1 MKIFSK
7 NVALALQ
14 LAFLVTLWSCQQRAA
29 DYDKLTEDEKRL
41 PENAVLGLEAGS
53 GLEVKLMVSEPQL
66 LNPTNIDVD
75 DRGRV
80 WVTEAY
86 NYRPALNGNPTTDAG
101 DRILIFE
108 DTDHDGTLDKQTL
121 FYQGPEINAPL
132 GICVLGNRVIVSQSP
147 YVWDFYD
154 DDGDGKADR
163 KEILFQGT
171 GGEQHDHGVHAFVFG
186 PDGKLYFNF
195 GNECHTLQD
204 REGNV
209 VRDQDGDEITNKK
222 YRQGMVFRCDIDGT
236 NVEVLGHNFRNP
248 YELAVDSYGT
258 IWQSDNDDDGNRGVR
273 INYVMEYGNYGYTD
287 ELTGAGWRKERVNLE
302 DSIPLQHW
310 HLNDP
315 GVIPNLL
322 QTGAGSPT
330 GILVY
335 EGKTLPAVYRN
346 QLIHADAGPNVVR
359 SYAIGKEG
367 AGYRADVAELL
378 RGRDRWFRPSDVCI
392 APDGSLIIADWYDP
406 GVGGHQAGDQTRG
419 RIYRVAPSVSEYRM
433 PAQDY
438 STIEGSVSALQSPN
452 LAVRYKAWTSLVHR
466 GKEAVPAL
474 EKLFHSQG
482 NDRMRARALWLLTK
496 IDSGNRYLLEGRND
510 DNPDIRIVAIRAAR
524 QAGVDLVSF
533 LMPLADDSDRQVK
546 RECALALR
554 HVTDP
559 RAGELWA
566 KLAGQ
571 HDGKDRWYLE
581 ALGIGAAGQWDS
593 FLNAFLGENAE
604 PVNTSGGRDVIW
616 RSRTE
621 AAIPI
626 LTRLAVDNRENLES
640 RLRYFRAFD
649 FMPEESRSDALFA
662 MLTDQSVH
670 GALSVNGVLF
680 RMLDP
685 EKVLHSAPA
694 RRALHAVLDSLA
706 GTMEYLSLVD
716 RYNLIS
722 EIPSLSQMIT
732 VSASPEREEALGLL
746 FRFGATKQIRAAL
759 VKVPDSLVA
768 ATGTIG
774 TENAV
779 GLLRDLVLS
788 PASPA
793 KVKMLSAAALGRSE
807 RGEETVLALLQS
819 GTVQVELVPE
829 LVEGLRNTPRVDRYT
844 EARRFLPATD
854 GASTALE
861 LGKDAVL
868 TSDELLAA
876 SGDPEKGSTL
886 FQTHCALCHQVNG
899 EGHDFGPKLSQIGA
913 KLPKT
918 ALLDAIVDPSAGI
931 SFGYETSSIM
941 LKDGSGLAGIVSSR
955 TETEVEVRFAGGV
968 SRKLKAK
975 DIASIEKT
983 ETSLMPPLAKAMS
996 KGDLIDLIEYLAS
1009 LE

>member
-1 MKIFSK
+1 MKFFGRDA
-7 NVALALQ
+7 VLALQ
-14 LAFLVTLWSCQQRAA
+14 LAFLVTLWACQQPAA
-29 DYDKLTEDEKRL
+29 DYDTLTEDEKRL
-41 PENAVLGLEAGS
+41 PENAVLGLEAAA
-53 GLEVKLMVSEPQL
+53 GLQVKLMASEPQL
-66 LNPTNIDVD
+66 VNPTNIDVD

-108 DTDHDGTLDKQTL
+108 DTDHNGTLDKQTV

-330 GILVY
+330 GIVVY
-335 EGKTLPAVYRN
+335 EGAALPAVYRN
-346 QLIHADAGPNVVR
+346 QLIHADAGPNVIR
-359 SYAIGKEG
+359 SYAIEKEG
-367 AGYRADVAELL
+367 AGYHAELTELL
-378 RGRDRWFRPSDVCI
+378 RGKDRWFRPSDVCI
-392 APDGSLIIADWYDP
+392 APDGSLILADWYDP

-419 RIYRVAPSVSEYRM
+419 RIYRVAPSVSEYQV

-438 STIEGSVSALQSPN
+438 STIEGSIAALQSPN

-466 GKEAVPAL
+466 GKEAIPAL

-496 IDSGNRYLLEGRND
+496 IDSGDRYLLEGRND

-533 LMPLADDSDRQVK
+533 LMPLVEDSDMQVK

-554 HVTDP
+554 HVTDS
-559 RAGELWA
+559 RAAALWA

-571 HDGKDRWYLE
+571 HEGRDRWYLE

-593 FLNAFLGENAE
+593 FFDAFLQGNEE
-604 PVNTSGGRDVIW
+604 PMSTSGGRDVIW

-626 LTRLAVDNRENLES
+626 LTRLAVDNRETLES

-649 FMPEESRSDALFA
+649 FMPEGSRSDALFA
-662 MLTDQSVH
+662 MLTNQSVS

-694 RRALHAVLDSLA
+694 TRALHAVLDSLA
-706 GTMEYLSLVD
+706 GTAAYLSLVD
-716 RYNLIS
+716 RYNLAA
-722 EIPSLSQMIT
+722 EIPALSQMIT

-746 FRFGATKQIRAAL
+746 FRFGATEQIRAAL
-759 VKVPDSLVA
+759 VAAPDSLVV

-779 GLLRDLVLS
+779 GLLRDLLLS

-807 RGEETVLALLQS
+807 RGEEAVLALLQS
-819 GTVQVELVPE
+819 GAVREELVPE

-844 EARRFLPATD
+844 EARRFLPDSERTSTGIELEKGAT
-854 GASTALE
+854 
-861 LGKDAVL
+861 L
-868 TSDELLAA
+868 TSEELLAA

-886 FQTHCALCHQVNG
+886 FQTHCALCHEVNG
-899 EGHDFGPKLSQIGA
+899 KGHDFGPKLSQIGA

-918 ALLDAIVDPSAGI
+918 ALLDAIVDPTAGI
-931 SFGYETSSIM
+931 SFGYETSSIT
-941 LKDGSGLAGIVSSR
+941 LKDGSELMGIVSSR
-955 TETEVEVRFAGGV
+955 TETEVEVRFVGGV
-968 SRKLKAK
+968 SRKLMTR
-975 DIASIEKT
+975 DIVSIEKKKV
-983 ETSLMPPLAKAMS
+983 SLMPPLAKAMS

-1009 LE
+1009 LK